1 VDELELLV
9 VVVGEDDIEVDVE
22 DDIELV
28 EEDGIEVDVDDDI
41 EVVVEVG
48 TVTVGVG
55 VASEQ
60 ISKKSEQQSP

>member
-9 VVVGEDDIEVDVE
+9 VVVEEDGIKVDVEDDVEDDIEVDVE
-22 DDIELV
+22 
-28 EEDGIEVDVDDDI
+28 DDI